1 MKRSSKMKS
10 GYPDIQFIATLGHKN
25 SLSRPKVRG
34 YSLAPRG
41 SSQAKPAIV
50 KLFMVGNAQKLLC

>member
-1 MKRSSKMKS
+1 MKS

-50 KLFMVGNAQKLLC
+50 KLFMVGNIQLLLC